1 MKCIDFEHRLNE
13 LLDDR
18 LSPQEDAALVGHAE
32 NCVDCREMLA
42 AQENLFLG
50 MAALQRRTPW
60 LDIGPRVLD
69 ELNATATLAAP
80 ITLPP
85 PVRRPLRWLPL
96 LASAAVV
103 LIAVGVGMWIVG
115 RNNRV
120 TEVAQPGPKAQD
132 KERLH
137 GLSFIK
143 PGGTR
148 GQQRVPAPQVAPA
161 PKTVPQP
168 EAIVKTPAPEE
179 GPRFVPAPVPPQPFA
194 PQPDIDG
201 AIATIASQW
210 QSSSQWQV
218 ETINV
223 EQYAPGIRPIRE
235 SFEVAIDALL
245 KTTIPQGKKESRPMP
260 PQAQYGEMLDL
271 A

>member
-1 MKCIDFEHRLNE
+1 MKCIDFENRLNE

-18 LSPQEDAALVGHAE
+18 LSPQEDAALIGHAE

-60 LDIGPRVLD
+60 LDIGPRVLS
-69 ELNATATLAAP
+69 ELNTPVAS
-80 ITLPP
+80 INLPP

-103 LIAVGVGMWIVG
+103 LIAVGVGFWIVG
-115 RNNRV
+115 RNNRGS
-120 TEVAQPGPKAQD
+120 EVAQPGAKSQD
-132 KERLH
+132 KERH
-137 GLSFIK
+137 QGLSVIQ
-143 PGGTR
+143 PGGRR
-148 GQQRVPAPQVAPA
+148 GQNIVPAPQVVPAPKSVPQSQAIVVAPA
-161 PKTVPQP
+161 PTV
-168 EAIVKTPAPEE
+168 E
-179 GPRFVPAPVPPQPFA
+179 PRFVPPLAPPQPFS
-194 PQPDIDG
+194 QHPDIDG

-245 KTTIPQGKKESRPMP
+245 KTIPQGKKEARPMP
-260 PQAQYGEMLDL
+260 PQALQPYGDAVDL